1 MLKLYQKFPNK
12 DYHDKT
18 CLEPFETIHI
28 TMPGEIFLC
37 GCPGWLPTPVGN
49 IFKNRLD
56 EIIKS
61 KTSRDIQTSMTNGSF
76 SYCNEKVCGVIKNNQ
91 LIPKKKLGDQDL
103 NRIEEHLKKNNFVYP
118 KRIFFSGDL
127 TCNLSC
133 PSCRKKIIKLSD
145 SEITLQKKLISLLK
159 DNLFFSPTDAKI
171 YLYLSTSGEL
181 FASEL
186 LLDMVSSIKV
196 SDFPNLKLE
205 IQTNGLLCK
214 KRWHRLGELS
224 DKVDLVLIS
233 IDAATKDTYEK
244 LRRGGDWQNLM
255 ENLSWLKE
263 KKNKDNFRLVTRMV
277 VQDSNYTEMSNFYE
291 LSKSYS
297 ADTVH
302 YNRITDWGTY
312 TKEEFNSVDVF
323 SNDHPFRELAL
334 KELEKIKKL
343 KDIFIIGDM

>member
-12 DYHDKT
+12 NYHDKI
-18 CLEPFETIHI
+18 CLEPFETIQI
-28 TMPGEIFLC
+28 DLGGNIFLC
-37 GCPGWLPTPVGN
+37 GCPGWMPTPVGN

-61 KTSRDIQTSMTNGSF
+61 KMSRDIQTSVIDGSF
-76 SYCNEKVCGVIKNNQ
+76 SYCNEKVCGVIKNGQ
-91 LIPKKKLGDQDL
+91 LIPKKNLGDQDH
-103 NRIEEHLKKNNFVYP
+103 NKIKENLKKNNFVYP

-133 PSCRKKIIKLSD
+133 PSCRTKIIKLSD
-145 SEITLQKKLISLLK
+145 SQMIARKKLILLLK
-159 DNLFFSPTDAKI
+159 DNLFFSPTDAEI
-171 YLYLSTSGEL
+171 YLYLSITGEL

-186 LLDMVSSIKV
+186 LLDMVSNIKV

-224 DKVDLVLIS
+224 NKVDLVLIS

-244 LRRGGDWQNLM
+244 LRRGGDWQTLM

-263 KKNKDNFRLVTRMV
+263 RKNKDNFRFITRMV
-277 VQDSNYTEMSNFYE
+277 VQDSNYAEMSSFYE
-291 LSKSYS
+291 FSKSYS

-302 YNRITDWGTY
+302 YNRIDNWGTY
-312 TKEEFNSVDVF
+312 TEEEFNSVDVF
-323 SNDHPFRELAL
+323 SINHPSRQLAL